1 MAHIDVETHFSI
13 PNNSDLTCY
22 ENVLERLYIMA
33 DWCWEG

>member
-1 MAHIDVETHFSI
+1 MAHIDVETNFFI

-22 ENVLERLYIMA
+22 ENVLKRLYMA